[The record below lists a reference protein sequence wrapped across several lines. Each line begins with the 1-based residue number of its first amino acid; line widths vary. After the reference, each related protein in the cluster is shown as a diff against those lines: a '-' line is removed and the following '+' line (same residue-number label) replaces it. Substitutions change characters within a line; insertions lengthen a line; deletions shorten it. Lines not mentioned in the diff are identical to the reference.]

1 MAAADVSAPALVG
14 GLDDGVQ
21 RLPVSLPP
29 TLDVATLQSV
39 LSGIVDSSLL
49 VPTASGDGSTVSLLP
64 LEKIT
69 SPDAAL
75 ILSIYT
81 FLAGKLPDLQS
92 SASKLESLQAESQRR
107 EIEVESTLNEAERT
121 RAEAEQRAEAAAAEA
136 SSANAEKEK
145 QREELERTRT
155 ELEVVKSSSES
166 GSSALSQLQDRVVN
180 VEQEKRDLLT
190 LLDREK
196 EESARR
202 AGK

>member
-21 RLPVSLPP
+21 RLPISLPP
-29 TLDVATLQSV
+29 TLDVSTLQSV

-49 VPTASGDGSTVSLLP
+49 VPTPTEEGATVPLLP

-69 SPDAAL
+69 APDAAL

-81 FLAGKLPDLQS
+81 FLAGKVPDLQS

-107 EIEVESTLNEAERT
+107 EIEVESTLNEAERA

-145 QREELERTRT
+145 HREESERIRT

-166 GSSALSQLQDRVVN
+166 GNSALSQLQERVVN

-190 LLDREK
+190 VLDREK

-202 AGK
+202 AGV